1 MHATPPAPR
10 RKPLAHNNEE
20 VPDSAPPTDF
30 SQLDM
35 LASAPVPTTS
45 VDICHADGFS
55 LNSGVEISGGDGAL
69 LVGGEAFVWRPWLA
83 GGNSNKKGK
92 GGLVNDKGMWE
103 VGEEGFALLG
113 AVWPRP
119 GMFLCFVSSLS
130 LSLSLSVPLA
140 SCLWLAVG
148 RTALLEGRD

>member
-1 MHATPPAPR
+1 
-10 RKPLAHNNEE
+10 
-20 VPDSAPPTDF
+20 VPDTAPPTDF

-35 LASAPVPTTS
+35 LSSAPVPTTS

-55 LNSGVEISGGDGAL
+55 LNSGVEISGGVGAL

-83 GGNSNKKGK
+83 NGKTGKK

-119 GMFLCFVSSLS
+119 GMFLCFVSLS
-130 LSLSLSVPLA
+130 Q
-140 SCLWLAVG
+140 CLFWPSVG

>member
-1 MHATPPAPR
+1 
-10 RKPLAHNNEE
+10 
-20 VPDSAPPTDF
+20 
-30 SQLDM
+30 
-35 LASAPVPTTS
+35 VPTTS

-83 GGNSNKKGK
+83 NGKAGKK

-103 VGEEGFALLG
+103 VGEEGFAVLG

-119 GMFLCFVSSLS
+119 GTFSLFHTLLHRLALVFL
-130 LSLSLSVPLA
+130 PG
-140 SCLWLAVG
+140 WLG
-148 RTALLEGRD
+148 REGLEGS